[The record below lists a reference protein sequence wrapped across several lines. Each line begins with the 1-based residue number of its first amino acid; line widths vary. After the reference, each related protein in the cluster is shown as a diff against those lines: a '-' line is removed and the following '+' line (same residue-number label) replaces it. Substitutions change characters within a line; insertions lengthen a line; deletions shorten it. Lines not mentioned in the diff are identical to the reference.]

1 MDVGGKAFRQTTWA
15 WFKVV
20 IELERKIQKAEE
32 SQNTTLN
39 DLVLYTTELL
49 PVTCTLYSKVSMNKT
64 EHF

>member
-39 DLVLYTTELL
+39 GLVLYTTELL
-49 PVTCTLYSKVSMNKT
+49 PVTCTL
-64 EHF
+64 